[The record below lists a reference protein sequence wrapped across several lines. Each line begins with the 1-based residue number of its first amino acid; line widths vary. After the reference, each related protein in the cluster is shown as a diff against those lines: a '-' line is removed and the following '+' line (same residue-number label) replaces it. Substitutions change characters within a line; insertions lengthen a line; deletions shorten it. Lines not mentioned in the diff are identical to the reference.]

1 MGLKEQFEKVKHKDE
16 SNKRIVEALAE
27 LEKIM
32 EGEGRGWLFSPIVQE
47 EGDHRTLCV
56 ARFDNPEN
64 FWATI
69 GMIII
74 EINKQVP
81 EEYRDRFREG
91 FIPMCQM
98 VTELAF
104 PKMRIL
110 PVE

>member
-1 MGLKEQFEKVKHKDE
+1 MGLKEQFEKTKNKDE
-16 SNKRIVEALAE
+16 SNKRIVEALLE
-27 LEKIM
+27 LEKVM
-32 EGEGRGWLFSPIVQE
+32 EEEDRGWLFSPMIQE
-47 EGDHRTLCV
+47 EGNHHTLTV
-56 ARFDNPEN
+56 AKFKDLNS

-81 EEYRDRFREG
+81 EEYREDFREG

-104 PKMRIL
+104 PKMKIL
-110 PVE
+110 PMK